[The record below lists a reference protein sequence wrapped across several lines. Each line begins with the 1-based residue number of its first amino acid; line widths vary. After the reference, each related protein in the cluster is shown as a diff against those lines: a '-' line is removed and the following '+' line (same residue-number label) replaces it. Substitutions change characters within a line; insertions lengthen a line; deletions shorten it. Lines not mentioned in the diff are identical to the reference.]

1 MRRTIRAGCLVIFA
15 VIACIFFIGGVSL
28 LVPFRTDM
36 LILGIDRTPDGTNLG
51 RSDTNILVTVKPLRP
66 YIGALSIPRDLWVTI
81 PGVGENRINTAHYFA
96 EAQDPGSGPNAALE
110 TIRQNFG
117 LSIEHYLRLK
127 FDGIVGIVD
136 ALGGLDVE
144 LENSMA
150 GLPAGEHNLTGEQAL
165 AFVRDRQGTDDFF
178 RMLQGQFFIAEL
190 IEQLLQPSSWPRI
203 PAFLVAV
210 SETIDTNIPIWVW
223 PRLGFALLRTGPG
236 GIDYHVINRD
246 YVSSS
251 TTSEGA
257 QVLIPE
263 WSLILPLVDRIFGD

>member
-1 MRRTIRAGCLVIFA
+1 
-15 VIACIFFIGGVSL
+15 
-28 LVPFRTDM
+28 M

-51 RSDTNILVTVKPLRP
+51 RSDTNILVTVRPLRP
-66 YIGALSIPRDLWVTI
+66 FIGALSIPRDLWVTI

-136 ALGGLDVE
+136 ALGGLEVE
-144 LENSMA
+144 LENPMA

-178 RMLQGQFFIAEL
+178 RMTQGQFFIAEL

-210 SETIDTNIPIWVW
+210 SESIDTNIPFWVW
-223 PRLGFALLRTGPG
+223 PRLGFALLRSGPG

-263 WSLILPLVDRIFGD
+263 WSLIHPLVDKIFGD

>member
-51 RSDTNILVTVKPLRP
+51 RSDTNILVTVRPLRP